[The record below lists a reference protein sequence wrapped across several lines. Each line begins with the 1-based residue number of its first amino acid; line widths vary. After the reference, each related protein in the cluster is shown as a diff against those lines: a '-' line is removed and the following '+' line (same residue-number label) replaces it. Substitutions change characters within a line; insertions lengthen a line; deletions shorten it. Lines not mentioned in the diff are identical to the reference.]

1 MSKRSISSMA
11 LLLIGVLTG
20 MAIGP
25 LNIMAS
31 FAQGDCRTFP
41 ETGKQVCGRFLQYW
55 TTNGGLAQQGLP
67 LTNEFPEVSDLNG
80 QSYTVQYFERAVFEK
95 HPENAAPYDV
105 LLSQLGTFRL
115 QAKYPGGDPSGAA
128 PPAGPTSTSQPPA
141 AGVSDQ
147 SLLDA
152 FQSAGL
158 PMDDI
163 VIYTAAT
170 DPNHL
175 LGRPD
180 QYTAKASWHDTR
192 LPSPAN
198 PAAPEVSDGG
208 GIEIFADHAAAQA
221 RADYIQNIGKNI
233 PFLAEYDYVH
243 GQVVLRLSKSLTPDQ
258 AAAYD
263 QVFEA
268 IPVP

>member
-1 MSKRSISSMA
+1 MGG
-11 LLLIGVLTG
+11 LLQPFHWT
-20 MAIGP
+20 P
-25 LNIMAS
+25 T

-41 ETGKQVCGRFLQYW
+41 ETGKQVCGRFLDYW
-55 TTNGGLAQQGLP
+55 TNNGGLAQQGLP
-67 LTNEFPEVSDLNG
+67 LTNEFTEVSDLNG

-128 PPAGPTSTSQPPA
+128 SPAGSAPTSQPPA
-141 AGVSDQ
+141 GGVSDQ
-147 SLLDA
+147 SLVVAL
-152 FQSAGL
+152 QSAGL

-163 VIYTAAT
+163 VIYTATT

-175 LGRPD
+175 LGRPG

-192 LPSPAN
+192 LPSPTN

-208 GIEIFADHAAAQA
+208 GIEIFADHASAQA

-243 GQVVLRLSKSLTPDQ
+243 GPVVLRLSKSLTPDQ

-268 IPVP
+268 VPVP